1 MKRYAVLIVT
11 VISSVAVMAQFD
23 PQVGQYMYIKTAYNP
38 AAAGEDDLMKVS
50 ALFRAQFAGIKN
62 APMSTFFTLQ
72 SPFVI
77 GKTKHGAGVR
87 FMDDRYGLFSNQT
100 FHVQY
105 AYKQHLGKGHLSVG
119 VDLGFVSVGFK
130 GDSVNLSQLKGSL
143 YHQAD
148 DQLIPSGSQ
157 TGMAFDMGLGVYYSA
172 PKWYAGI
179 SYTHLTQPKVEW
191 SENSDVRLRG
201 TLFAVGGY
209 NWRLKNKNFVLK
221 PSLLMMTDF
230 VAWDVNVSLL
240 CEYKEKFRWGL
251 NYRVAAG
258 VGVYLG
264 ADIITGLVLGY
275 HCELPTNK
283 LMLES
288 YGSHEVYLAYGF
300 DILKPK
306 RTNRYKSVRYL

>member
-1 MKRYAVLIVT
+1 M
-11 VISSVAVMAQFD
+11 
-23 PQVGQYMYIKTAYNP
+23 
-38 AAAGEDDLMKVS
+38 
-50 ALFRAQFAGIKN
+50 
-62 APMSTFFTLQ
+62 
-72 SPFVI
+72 
-77 GKTKHGAGVR
+77 
-87 FMDDRYGLFSNQT
+87 
-100 FHVQY
+100 
-105 AYKQHLGKGHLSVG
+105 GKGHLSVG

-191 SENSDVRLRG
+191 SETSDVRLRG

-209 NWRLKNKNFVLK
+209 NWKLRNKYFVLK

-230 VAWDVNVSLL
+230 VAWDVNVSLM
-240 CEYKEKFRWGL
+240 CEYKEKYRWGL

-264 ADIITGLVLGY
+264 ADIISGLVLGY

-288 YGSHEVYLAYGF
+288 FGSHEVYLAYGF